1 MADPMHIDVVDPD
14 GKVWEGTIDSII
26 VRTTE
31 GDIGILAGHEPVM
44 AALVPCAAELVT
56 EDGRREIIAVGGG
69 FIAVF
74 HDDISLLTE
83 SASLASEISL
93 ETAQKA
99 LAAMQPMVDDG
110 EMQDNDWRV
119 YHQLEAQVKAGQRY
133 SQLHGQGG
141 IPGAGGH
148 A

>member
-1 MADPMHIDVVDPD
+1 MASPMHIDVVAPE
-14 GKVWEGTIDSII
+14 GNVWEGTVDSVI

-83 SASLASEISL
+83 SATLASEISM
-93 ETAQKA
+93 ETAQTA
-99 LAAMQPMVDDG
+99 LAAMAPQVERGDMSEG
-110 EMQDNDWRV
+110 DWRL
-119 YHQLEAQVKAGQRY
+119 YHQLEAQVKAGERFA
-133 SQLHGQGG
+133 QLHGS
-141 IPGAGGH
+141 GAGQAG
-148 A
+148 